1 MYVRTCAG
9 TAKPYLS
16 VLMDSDQVTGGYV
29 LCCQLTSNQST
40 YYVQTFPLPFSIFLW
55 SA

>member
-1 MYVRTCAG
+1 MYVRMCAG

-29 LCCQLTSNQST
+29 LCCQLNQST
-40 YYVQTFPLPFSIFLW
+40 YYVRTFPLPFSVFLW